1 MEYKIKATVIEEYE
15 KIFTVDATSEEE
27 AKNYV
32 KNQEY
37 SYSSSEGIK
46 STDEDNFIGTEDI
59 YNIEIVE
66 QLK

>member
-15 KIFTVDATSEEE
+15 KIFTVDANSEEE

-32 KNQEY
+32 QNQEY

-46 STDEDNFIGTEDI
+46 SIDEDNFIGTEDI
-59 YNIEIVE
+59 YNIEIIS
-66 QLK
+66 